1 MSVLLKR
8 IVPED
13 DRHTY
18 INERTRVEVVPDAV
32 MTYKIPCH
40 KRASPCKIYF
50 KYPEGQDTA
59 DLMVY
64 VSSYDAN
71 PSASK
76 YEIRASR
83 PQFITV
89 EEPGKVS
96 SAFTNFNIF
105 ITFES

>member
-18 INERTRVEVVPDAV
+18 INERTRVDVIPDTI

-40 KRASPCKIYF
+40 KRAAPCKIF
-50 KYPEGQDTA
+50 FRYPEDQKHA

-64 VSSYDAN
+64 VSNYEAN

-76 YEIRASR
+76 FDIRASR
-83 PQFITV
+83 PQVITV
-89 EEPGKVS
+89 EEPGKMS
-96 SAFTNFNIF
+96 SAFSNFNIF